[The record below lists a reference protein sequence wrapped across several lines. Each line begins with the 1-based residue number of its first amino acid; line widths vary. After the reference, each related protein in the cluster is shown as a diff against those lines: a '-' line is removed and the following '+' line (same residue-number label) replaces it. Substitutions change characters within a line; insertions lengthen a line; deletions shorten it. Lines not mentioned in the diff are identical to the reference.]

1 MKRTSFLAIAMLL
14 LAVFGGGGS
23 ISAQTDVTGTYLTN
37 PSFEDNGANVA
48 ESGEANTISGWT
60 LGRSKADKVVASVWD
75 NTTNATGYGKT
86 VTPADETYY
95 SQIRIRWEDGINSG
109 TLSQTSKSNLP
120 AGLYQLSVKYKAASS
135 NNTNGTEVSLAV
147 KSGDI
152 NIGTASG
159 TVKLSEPRNETSTY
173 FIDTEWSVM
182 TVSFYL
188 QAEASINFSIKFAA
202 NQNSDAIFDDCRLM
216 SVPLATGWGSAGLES
231 GTYLLKNVKSGRYL
245 GPGNE
250 WGTQAS
256 LLPVTHG
263 EVLTLGNAVYTINS
277 QATGYFT
284 GSYMD
289 GAAKGMGIL
298 KNSSNQYAI
307 FHNGSYFGY
316 DGSTSVLK
324 ALPEL
329 TDDALWEIIPVE
341 DALTGA
347 TKANPADATFLINDA
362 NFDRN
367 ARYFDSW
374 KLTGGT
380 TSYAGKGGDNVN
392 LNWQKWNG
400 VFDFNQTVSNLPN
413 GLYMMKAQGFYRP
426 GKNTDVSEEQSAIL
440 YAGDVKKPMSL
451 VSSPKIATRDDAEGF
466 TTENTN
472 EGSTYYVPNSQGDA
486 SKAFSAGY
494 YEHVLDEILV
504 ENATLKIGAKND
516 ATTGDQWAVIDNF
529 RLYYYGP
536 TVSSGAKELPAE
548 ALEAGKWYYFD
559 INIEGVYDLEL
570 TSLDDIVYTQDA
582 SILLEDAN
590 TITSKFAKK
599 DELSLTEGRYYVK
612 SSTAQTFV
620 VKAHAFSYAVGEA
633 TPSIADG
640 GYTQSA
646 NLVIAFNGASTND
659 PDAAFKILDATKIQ
673 VNGTQASATVNGKEI
688 TIALAGSVEVG
699 KDYAVSIAAGAIG
712 YNAENSNAAINLSV
726 KTPYVLDGVYY
737 LYDAANELF
746 LGRGAAYGTE
756 AVADKYGVAF
766 NLKTNAQ
773 GVSSIEF
780 VDGKDLYLFCAYG
793 TNPIGSPSGIYTD
806 NSSTGWIFE
815 KTTDGFYLKDANG
828 DTYAK
833 EDKGTYG
840 VYLHTVADKASAT
853 IWTLKSV
860 AERDAIVNNYPID
873 NKEAVIEA
881 SGISTTSVDFV
892 TYLGEN
898 YKAVDVTNLIGTA
911 KFTDGI
917 AERRAPVVGSWT
929 WQEVRAKDGA
939 NSWDKSPAYGAD
951 FAEVWCATG
960 KYVQTIDKSK
970 LPAGVYKLTV
980 DGFERRATNDISTT
994 LGAAGHNL
1002 VSSYLAANE
1011 EQVRLKS
1018 WYDIP
1023 NRPTIVDK
1031 AKEEFK
1037 KGNAVNEVYVYLDGN
1052 TDLTITLNKP
1062 NYLWDCWIIFNNFTL
1077 TRYER
1082 ESVNISISSA
1092 GYSTFIAP
1100 FEVKIP
1106 TGLAAYTVDGVK
1118 DNGTTL
1124 VMTEVETTIPA
1135 NTPVVLNGAEGVYE
1149 VSGVNVATQD
1159 SYTEGLLTGVYTD
1172 TNAPVGSY
1180 VLQNKSEGV
1189 AFYYVEEGAQ
1199 PKVKANRAYLTVP
1212 AAANVRALFFGD
1224 DEATAIEGLGALT
1237 EGDIEGIYSANG
1249 VKVGAL
1255 QKGVNII
1262 KRVDGSSFKV
1272 MVK

>member
-1 MKRTSFLAIAMLL
+1 MKRKSFLAIAMLL

-23 ISAQTDVTGTYLTN
+23 ISAQTDVTANYISN
-37 PSFEDNGANVA
+37 PSFEGNAAKVSETQAADAV
-48 ESGEANTISGWT
+48 SGWT
-60 LGRSKADKVVASVWD
+60 YSYSKGDKSVLSVWD
-75 NTTNATGYGKT
+75 NTDNATGYGKT
-86 VTPADETYY
+86 VTPADEFYY
-95 SQIRIRWEDGINSG
+95 AQIRIRWEDGINSG
-109 TLSQTSKSNLP
+109 TLSTTTTKKLP
-120 AGLYQLSVKYKAASS
+120 SGFYQFSIQYKAASS
-135 NNTNGTEVSLAV
+135 NNTNGTTVSLGV
-147 KSGDI
+147 KNGDAAIASVSGE
-152 NIGTASG
+152 
-159 TVKLSEPRNETSTY
+159 VKLSEPRNNESTY
-173 FIDTEWSVM
+173 FIDTDWKTAS
-182 TVSFYL
+182 TSFYL
-188 QAEASINFSIKFAA
+188 PEAASVTFSVKFAA
-202 NQNSDAIFDDCRLM
+202 NQNSDAIFDNCQLIA
-216 SVPLATGWGSAGLES
+216 LTSAAEGLENAALEA
-231 GTYLLKNVKSGRYL
+231 GAYLLKNTQSGRYL
-245 GPGNE
+245 GPANE

-256 LLPVTHG
+256 LLKNTHSNMLALANG
-263 EVLTLGNAVYTINS
+263 YYTIES
-277 QATGYFT
+277 QVGGSPNCYFN

-289 GAAKGMGIL
+289 GVATNVAIL
-298 KNSSNQYAI
+298 KNNSGKYVI
-307 FHNGSYFGY
+307 YFNGSYMGY
-316 DGSTSVLK
+316 DGSSNVVKPL
-324 ALPEL
+324 A
-329 TDDALWEIIPVE
+329 DATESAYWEFIPVTE
-341 DALTGA
+341 AFANA
-347 TKANPADATFLINDA
+347 TKANPADVTYLIKDA

-367 ARYFDSW
+367 ARYFSEW
-374 KLTGGT
+374 SLTNGT
-380 TSYAGKGGDNVN
+380 NSYAGKGGDNAN

-400 VFDFNQTVSNLPN
+400 VFDFNQTVSLPN
-413 GLYMMKAQGFYRP
+413 GLYKMEAQAFYRP
-426 GKNTDVSEEQSAIL
+426 GKNTDVSVEQSAIL

-451 VSSPKIATRDDAEGF
+451 VSSPKITTRDDAKGF
-466 TTENTN
+466 TTENKN
-472 EGSTYYVPNSQGDA
+472 EGAYYVPNSQGDA

-548 ALEAGKWYYFD
+548 ELEAGKWYYFD
-559 INIEGVYDLEL
+559 IDIESVYDLEL

-640 GYTQSA
+640 GYTQSE

-780 VDGKDLYLFCAYG
+780 VDWTGVYLFA
-793 TNPIGSPSGIYTD
+793 NKNAQASGVYTD
-806 NSSTGWIFE
+806 NASTGWVLT
-815 KTTDGFYLKDANG
+815 KTDGGCYLKDARGDFYAKHSNG
-828 DTYAK
+828 D
-833 EDKGTYG
+833 YG
-840 VYLHTVADKASAT
+840 VYVHTVADIASAT

-929 WQEVRAKDGA
+929 WKEVRAKDGA

-980 DGFERRATNDISTT
+980 DGFERRATNDLSTT

-1023 NRPTIVDK
+1023 NRPTNVDK

-1082 ESVNISISSA
+1082 ESANISISSA
-1092 GYSTFIAP
+1092 EYSTFIAP

-1106 TGLAAYTVDGVK
+1106 VGLAAYTVDGVE
-1118 DNGTTL
+1118 DNGSTL

-1180 VLQNKSEGV
+1180 VLQNKSGGV
-1189 AFYYVEEGAQ
+1189 AFYYVEEGKQ

-1212 AAANVRALFFGD
+1212 AEANVRALFFGD
-1224 DEATAIEGLGALT
+1224 AEATAIEGLGALT
-1237 EGDIEGIYSANG
+1237 EGNIEGIYSANG

-1262 KRVDGSSFKV
+1262 KRIDGSSFKV